1 MLIKYSSLPN
11 NHAANFIPMIGI
23 KFAAWLFGRSEY
35 SIKRFHSILW
45 WKLQKW
51 EKSDQNSWGS
61 YVLDDFGTT
70 SDLLDGLRYG
80 LHTI

>member
-1 MLIKYSSLPN
+1 MKMQNSGEPRVSPTIMMRYIINKECFN
-11 NHAANFIPMIGI
+11 
-23 KFAAWLFGRSEY
+23 
-35 SIKRFHSILW
+35 KRFQSILW

-70 SDLLDGLRYG
+70 SDQLDGLRYG